1 MKSIKLTIFL
11 LAISFLRAFAIKVFD
26 KDCTNI
32 SIPTLTLN
40 EYMVTKN
47 VKEEKRAK
55 QYTPAELE
63 EITDFIEKN
72 YGAVDIVGHEVES
85 GDFHIDLAII
95 FPHDGANYYTI
106 CTMGRGAHKLDG
118 LGGIK
123 ACQEFVLFLPAYWNV
138 ANESGNKEEYWWPI
152 RLLKSVGRIDEYYGP
167 FEILDL
173 EENYNDFTKTS
184 ALFFTP
190 SLTDFCGST
199 EVRLASGKSVEFLQM
214 IPIDA
219 NDVEKWDNNET
230 PIERAAE
237 ILNIS
242 QKELEDGTVSR
253 DDLISKVLTHFEQ
266 LILKSK

>member
-1 MKSIKLTIFL
+1 MKLFNKIFGK
-11 LAISFLRAFAIKVFD
+11 R
-26 KDCTNI
+26 
-32 SIPTLTLN
+32 
-40 EYMVTKN
+40 
-47 VKEEKRAK
+47 EKQGK
-55 QYTPAELE
+55 QYSQEELE

-72 YGAVDIVGHEVES
+72 YGAVDLVGHEVES
-85 GDFHIDLAII
+85 GDIHIDLAVI

-106 CTMGRGAHKLDG
+106 CTMGRGAHKLEG

-123 ACQEFVLFLPAYWNV
+123 ARQEFVLFLPAYWNV
-138 ANESGNKEEYWWPI
+138 ANESGNKEENWWPI
-152 RLLKSVGRIDEYYGP
+152 RLLKSVSRIDEYYGP

-173 EENYNDFTKTS
+173 EKNYNDFTKTS

-199 EVRLASGKSVEFLQM
+199 EVRLASGKRVEFLQM

-230 PIERAAE
+230 SIERAAQ

-253 DDLISKVLTHFEQ
+253 DVLISRVLAHFEQ
-266 LILKSK
+266 LNLENK